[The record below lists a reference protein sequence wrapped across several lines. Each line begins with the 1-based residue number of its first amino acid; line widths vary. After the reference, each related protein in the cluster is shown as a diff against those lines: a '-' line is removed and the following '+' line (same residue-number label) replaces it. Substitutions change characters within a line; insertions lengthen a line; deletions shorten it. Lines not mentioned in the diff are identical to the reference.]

1 MNINSQ
7 SVIAVVRLG
16 VALVVSLGAM
26 AGIDIDGD
34 AVANVVLAIASV
46 GTLAWVWWKN
56 NNVTQAAQEAQ
67 IVLNEIKQK
76 EEN

>member
-67 IVLNEIKQK
+67 IVLNEIKQN